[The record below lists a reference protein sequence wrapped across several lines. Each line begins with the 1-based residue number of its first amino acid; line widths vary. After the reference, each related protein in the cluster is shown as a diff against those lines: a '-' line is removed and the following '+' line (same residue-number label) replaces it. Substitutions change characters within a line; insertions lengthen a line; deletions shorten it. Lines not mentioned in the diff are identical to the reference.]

1 MPPAVPP
8 PAGRPTGAT
17 VITVIEGILGVLFL
31 LVGLFVGFIGGTL
44 GSLAGANGEAAAGGV
59 LAGVGIVFGVI
70 VIAIGVLYLLIA
82 YGVWKARGWAWMLG
96 MVVSIIVLVFAVLGL
111 GNGVSASTIVSIA
124 LPAIVV
130 YFLWTPEVK
139 RYLGRA

>member
-1 MPPAVPP
+1 MQA

-17 VITVIEGILGVLFL
+17 VISVIEGILGVLFL

-44 GSLAGANGEAAAGGV
+44 GSLAGAAGGNAAAGGV
-59 LAGVGIVFGVI
+59 LAGVGIIFGVI

-111 GNGVSASTIVSIA
+111 GNGVSLSTIISTA

-139 RYLGRA
+139 RYLGRPA